1 MANYN
6 LIYRGIEGI
15 GGEIICHD
23 REKNYIDGKLRN
35 GYYFFINILN
45 EHEVNVRIN
54 DFGGFNTTIAATAV
68 TKLLTQMSK

>member
-6 LIYRGIEGI
+6 LIYRGIEAI

-45 EHEVNVRIN
+45 EHEANVRIN
-54 DFGGFNTTIAATAV
+54 DFGGFNTTIAATTV
-68 TKLLTQMSK
+68 TKLLAQMSK